1 MKKIVEFL
9 KHPLS
14 FPISILAFTY
24 IYWFFT
30 APMSLFDD
38 NFSNYTAGLI
48 LLGIYTLITGL
59 AKIASANWKWTIGL
73 IILGSYLLFW
83 LTIYIFWFLSERWFF
98 GEQLPAIIFTIEM
111 ILATS
116 YPIFVFISKGISKNR
131 NTSLALFIAMLPI
144 LGASFIYPI
153 HFYPEILDEAKLGNY
168 KYYIVS
174 SVDWDNHSF
183 QSFYKCKTWMK
194 GCVGLSRSYSGF
206 TRIIVDKQNK
216 EVSLLGLFGL
226 EYTDG
231 ENPRSYAQ
239 PASEFKDHIYQFSD
253 SCNNF
258 NNEKGY
264 YSCESNTYQ
273 LTECDA
279 NYKSCIS
286 LPIQYTVQDYG
297 ILLIVERN
305 EETDELSAY
314 DDWDDNP
321 NRTLIFTYSEN
332 PHCYVE
338 GCEILK

>member
-1 MKKIVEFL
+1 MKKILEFL

-14 FPISILAFTY
+14 FPISILAVIY
-24 IYWFFT
+24 IYWLFT

-38 NFSNYTAGLI
+38 NFGNYIAGVI
-48 LLGIYTLITGL
+48 LLGIYILITGL
-59 AKIASANWKWTIGL
+59 AKIASANWKLTIGL
-73 IILGSYLLFW
+73 IILGSPLIFLL
-83 LTIYIFWFLSERWFF
+83 TMYTAWFLSESQYF
-98 GEQLPAIIFTIEM
+98 GEYMPTVIFVIEM

-116 YPIFVFISKGISKNR
+116 YPLYIFLSKQISKNR
-131 NTSLALFIAMLPI
+131 NTSLTLFIAMLPI

-153 HFYPEILDEAKLGNY
+153 HFYPEVLDEAKLRNY

-183 QSFYKCKTWMK
+183 QSFYKCKTWRK
-194 GCVGLSRSYSGF
+194 GCRELFFSYSGF
-206 TRIIVDKQNK
+206 TRIIVDEQNK
-216 EVSLLGLFGL
+216 EVSLLGYFGL
-226 EYTDG
+226 VYTDG
-231 ENPRSYAQ
+231 ENPRSYDQ
-239 PASEFKDHIYQFSD
+239 PASEFKEHIYQFSD

-264 YSCESNTYQ
+264 YSCESYTYQ

-297 ILLIVERN
+297 VLLIIEGN